1 MKCFDKEYSVIYDF
15 LYTKKNYRKEFLLI
29 KKIIKKYLSKP
40 SVLLDLGCGTGQY
53 SNLMTKLKLDVVG
66 VDRSDNMLKI
76 ANKKYNKNKNLSF
89 TKSEIEKINLG
100 KKFDIISALFH
111 ILSYHT
117 TKQKIDKFFSK
128 SHAHLNKN
136 GILIFDFWYA
146 DGVFNLQSPLRIR
159 EVENKSY
166 KIIRITISKWF
177 KKIDQIF
184 DLHNLIVMN
193 KKNKKISKFSETHKM
208 KYFKLKFIKKK
219 LKEHNFEFLES
230 LDLQAGKP
238 VSSKS
243 WGALVVAKKL

>member
-1 MKCFDKEYSVIYDF
+1 M
-15 LYTKKNYRKEFLLI
+15 LI
-29 KKIIKKYLSKP
+29 
-40 SVLLDLGCGTGQY
+40 
-53 SNLMTKLKLDVVG
+53 
-66 VDRSDNMLKI
+66 
-76 ANKKYNKNKNLSF
+76 
-89 TKSEIEKINLG
+89 
-100 KKFDIISALFH
+100 
-111 ILSYHT
+111 
-117 TKQKIDKFFSK
+117 
-128 SHAHLNKN
+128 
-136 GILIFDFWYA
+136 
-146 DGVFNLQSPLRIR
+146 
-159 EVENKSY
+159 NKSY